1 MFTKYLWVLP
11 QILTHSQ
18 YTHLHVLSQADPA
31 HLPHPLPILVLD
43 YTLRA

>member
-11 QILTHSQ
+11 NIDTFPVLTP
-18 YTHLHVLSQADPA
+18 AD
-31 HLPHPLPILVLD
+31 LPHPLPILVLD